1 MSWLRNVPP
10 VARAL
15 RAIDRRA
22 QEVWSRDRSSLRG
35 AAAVGNRT
43 FRIAIVAARGIVAH
57 RLGLQAAALTY
68 YTVFAVVP
76 TLVVALWI
84 MRWFDW
90 LPVISSQLPGN
101 VSAPTGNQMFHAA
114 LGMVLEAVDRTSEI
128 AGGIVGL
135 AALLFTMSK
144 MFAFT
149 ERALH
154 IIAASGERTPKFSRA
169 LAYVALMLI
178 PPVML
183 AVSGVVLA
191 LLRRGRAGPLSR
203 LLGAIPGLEI
213 AFGIALGFAALWLA
227 VALLYTAA
235 ARARIAF
242 SSAVVGGGLA
252 ALALLVIFW
261 VFAGVQIGV
270 SQASAVGSG
279 FFAFPVFLLWAFSSW
294 YAILVGAEIAVGHR
308 LDRVLVHGAATFR
321 LDCAGERKAGVA
333 IMLQLT
339 RAAEAAPGARVTE
352 DELGR
357 DLRLPPA
364 IVRDL
369 CFRLVRRGLLEEDVR
384 GFSLRADPGS
394 VTTDDVADAVDRD
407 PTLDQAGEPARSLP

>member
-10 VARAL
+10 IARAL
-15 RAIDRRA
+15 RAIERRA
-22 QEVWSRDRSSLRG
+22 HLVWSRDRSSLRG
-35 AAAVGNRT
+35 AAAVGNRA

-57 RLGLQAAALTY
+57 RIGLQAAALTY

-90 LPVISSQLPGN
+90 LPVISARLPGN

-178 PPVML
+178 PPVVL
-183 AVSGVVLA
+183 AVAGVLLA
-191 LLRRGRAGPLSR
+191 LLRWGRAGPLPR
-203 LLGAIPGLEI
+203 LLGMIPGLEI
-213 AFGIALGFAALWLA
+213 AFGLALGFGALWLA
-227 VALLYTAA
+227 VALLYAAA

-242 SSAVVGGGLA
+242 SSAVLGGGLA

-261 VFAGVQIGV
+261 LFASLQIGV
-270 SQASAVGSG
+270 STTSPVGSG

-294 YAILVGAEIAVGHR
+294 YAILVGAEIAVGHA

-321 LDCAGERKAGVA
+321 LDCAGERNAGVA
-333 IMLQLT
+333 IVLQLA
-339 RAAEAAPGARVTE
+339 RAAEAVPGVPVTE
-352 DELGR
+352 DELAR
-357 DLRLPPA
+357 ELRLPPA

-369 CFRLVRRGLLEEDVR
+369 CFRLVRRGLLAEDVR
-384 GFSLRADPGS
+384 GFSLRAGADS
-394 VTTDDVADAVDRD
+394 VTTEAVADAVDRD